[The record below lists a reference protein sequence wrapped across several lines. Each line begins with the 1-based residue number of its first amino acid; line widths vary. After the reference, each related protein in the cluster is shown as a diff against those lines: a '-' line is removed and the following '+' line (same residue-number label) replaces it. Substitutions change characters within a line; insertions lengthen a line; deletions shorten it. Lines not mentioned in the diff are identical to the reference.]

1 MSGGPR
7 QSPIFITL
15 MQNGKY
21 RVECHKC
28 GAWLDLET
36 QVKALAYQDVHGR
49 NNCSARKAKL
59 R

>member
-1 MSGGPR
+1 MSEPR

-15 MQNGKY
+15 MRDGKY

-28 GAWLDLET
+28 GAWHDVET
-36 QVKALAYQDVHGR
+36 QVKALAYQDIHGR
-49 NNCSARKAKL
+49 NCSPKGARL